1 MSDKTKRQ
9 VVGMSIGILIHNMIL
24 LLICLIFFRTV
35 PVIAGVLIGAA
46 AAEVL
51 LISIAR
57 STELCVESADG
68 AYSSKKMAYELK
80 ECDWSSDVCSS
91 DLVIHS
97 LIRSLCAVILVCLLW
112 KFTTINLL
120 AVVLGA
126 LGLKTGAYVYPV
138 LQKRTDR
145 MA

>member
-1 MSDKTKRQ
+1 
-9 VVGMSIGILIHNMIL
+9 MSIGILIHNMIL

-35 PVIAGVLIGAA
+35 PVIA
-46 AAEVL
+46 VL

-68 AYSSKKMAYELK
+68 AYSSKKM
-80 ECDWSSDVCSS
+80 
-91 DLVIHS
+91 VIRS

-145 MA
+145 KA

>member
-1 MSDKTKRQ
+1 
-9 VVGMSIGILIHNMIL
+9 MSIGILIHNMIL
-24 LLICLIFFRTV
+24 LLICLIFFRTG
-35 PVIAGVLIGAA
+35 PVITGVLIGAA

-68 AYSSKKMAYELK
+68 AYSSKKM
-80 ECDWSSDVCSS
+80 
-91 DLVIHS
+91 VIHS

>member
-1 MSDKTKRQ
+1 
-9 VVGMSIGILIHNMIL
+9 MSIGILIHNMIL

-51 LISIAR
+51 LISIA
-57 STELCVESADG
+57 
-68 AYSSKKMAYELK
+68 SSKKM
-80 ECDWSSDVCSS
+80 
-91 DLVIHS
+91 VIHS

>member
-1 MSDKTKRQ
+1 M
-9 VVGMSIGILIHNMIL
+9 
-24 LLICLIFFRTV
+24 
-35 PVIAGVLIGAA
+35 IAGVLIGAA

-68 AYSSKKMAYELK
+68 AYSSKKM
-80 ECDWSSDVCSS
+80 
-91 DLVIHS
+91 VIHS
-97 LIRSLCAVILVCLLW
+97 LDPQPVRGNTGVPLW

-126 LGLKTGAYVYPV
+126 LGLKTGAYVSGTSETNRP
-138 LQKRTDR
+138 
-145 MA
+145 

>member
-1 MSDKTKRQ
+1 
-9 VVGMSIGILIHNMIL
+9 MSIGILIHNMIL

-46 AAEVL
+46 AAEV
-51 LISIAR
+51 
-57 STELCVESADG
+57 
-68 AYSSKKMAYELK
+68 
-80 ECDWSSDVCSS
+80 
-91 DLVIHS
+91 
-97 LIRSLCAVILVCLLW
+97 CLLW

-145 MA
+145 KA

>member
-1 MSDKTKRQ
+1 
-9 VVGMSIGILIHNMIL
+9 MSIGILIHNMIL

-46 AAEVL
+46 AEVL

-68 AYSSKKMAYELK
+68 AYSSKKM
-80 ECDWSSDVCSS
+80 
-91 DLVIHS
+91 VIHS

-120 AVVLGA
+120 AVVFGA

>member
-46 AAEVL
+46 AA
-51 LISIAR
+51 
-57 STELCVESADG
+57 
-68 AYSSKKMAYELK
+68 YSSKKM
-80 ECDWSSDVCSS
+80 
-91 DLVIHS
+91 VIHS

>member
-1 MSDKTKRQ
+1 
-9 VVGMSIGILIHNMIL
+9 MSIGILIHNMIL

-68 AYSSKKMAYELK
+68 AYSSKKM
-80 ECDWSSDVCSS
+80 
-91 DLVIHS
+91 VIHS

-126 LGLKTGAYVYPV
+126 LLLAGLYALFGDVVMPTLTQRIQDMFNYAG
-138 LQKRTDR
+138 
-145 MA
+145 

>member
-1 MSDKTKRQ
+1 
-9 VVGMSIGILIHNMIL
+9 MSIGILIHNMIL

-68 AYSSKKMAYELK
+68 AYSSKKM
-80 ECDWSSDVCSS
+80 
-91 DLVIHS
+91 VIHS
-97 LIRSLCAVILVCLLW
+97 LIRSL
-112 KFTTINLL
+112 F
-120 AVVLGA
+120 GA

-145 MA
+145 KA

>member
-1 MSDKTKRQ
+1 
-9 VVGMSIGILIHNMIL
+9 MSIGILIHNMIL

-68 AYSSKKMAYELK
+68 AYSSKKM
-80 ECDWSSDVCSS
+80 
-91 DLVIHS
+91 VIHS
-97 LIRSLCAVILVCLLW
+97 LIRSLCAVYWCA
-112 KFTTINLL
+112 FYGNLRRSTFWRSFS
-120 AVVLGA
+120 AHW
-126 LGLKTGAYVYPV
+126 
-138 LQKRTDR
+138 D
-145 MA
+145 

>member
-1 MSDKTKRQ
+1 
-9 VVGMSIGILIHNMIL
+9 MI
-24 LLICLIFFRTV
+24 T
-35 PVIAGVLIGAA
+35 GVLIGAV

-68 AYSSKKMAYELK
+68 AYSSKKM
-80 ECDWSSDVCSS
+80 
-91 DLVIHS
+91 VIHS

>member
-1 MSDKTKRQ
+1 M
-9 VVGMSIGILIHNMIL
+9 L
-24 LLICLIFFRTV
+24 
-35 PVIAGVLIGAA
+35 
-46 AAEVL
+46 
-51 LISIAR
+51 
-57 STELCVESADG
+57 
-68 AYSSKKMAYELK
+68 
-80 ECDWSSDVCSS
+80 
-91 DLVIHS
+91 IHS

-145 MA
+145 KA

>member
-1 MSDKTKRQ
+1 
-9 VVGMSIGILIHNMIL
+9 MSIGILIHNMIL

-68 AYSSKKMAYELK
+68 AYMQIPNTQITLSG
-80 ECDWSSDVCSS
+80 
-91 DLVIHS
+91 
-97 LIRSLCAVILVCLLW
+97 
-112 KFTTINLL
+112 N
-120 AVVLGA
+120 VLTQNPGW
-126 LGLKTGAYVYPV
+126 
-138 LQKRTDR
+138 
-145 MA
+145 

>member
-1 MSDKTKRQ
+1 M
-9 VVGMSIGILIHNMIL
+9 GMSIGILIHNMIL

-35 PVIAGVLIGAA
+35 PVIAA

-68 AYSSKKMAYELK
+68 AYSSKKM
-80 ECDWSSDVCSS
+80 
-91 DLVIHS
+91 VIHS

-120 AVVLGA
+120 AVVFGA

-145 MA
+145 KA

>member
-1 MSDKTKRQ
+1 
-9 VVGMSIGILIHNMIL
+9 MSIGILIHNMIL

-35 PVIAGVLIGAA
+35 PLITGVLIGAA
-46 AAEVL
+46 A
-51 LISIAR
+51 
-57 STELCVESADG
+57 ELCVESADG
-68 AYSSKKMAYELK
+68 AYSSKKM
-80 ECDWSSDVCSS
+80 
-91 DLVIHS
+91 VIHS

-120 AVVLGA
+120 AVVFGA

>member
-1 MSDKTKRQ
+1 
-9 VVGMSIGILIHNMIL
+9 MSIGILIHNMIL

-68 AYSSKKMAYELK
+68 AYSSKKM
-80 ECDWSSDVCSS
+80 
-91 DLVIHS
+91 VIHS

-112 KFTTINLL
+112 KFTINLL
-120 AVVLGA
+120 AVVFGA

>member
-1 MSDKTKRQ
+1 
-9 VVGMSIGILIHNMIL
+9 MSIGILIHNMIL

-35 PVIAGVLIGAA
+35 PVITGVLIGAV

-68 AYSSKKMAYELK
+68 TYSSKKM
-80 ECDWSSDVCSS
+80 
-91 DLVIHS
+91 VIHS

-120 AVVLGA
+120 AVVFGA

>member
-68 AYSSKKMAYELK
+68 AYSSKKM
-80 ECDWSSDVCSS
+80 
-91 DLVIHS
+91 VIHS

-120 AVVLGA
+120 AVVFGA
-126 LGLKTGAYVYPV
+126 LGLKTGAYVYGLSFRP
-138 LQKRTDR
+138 DG
-145 MA
+145 